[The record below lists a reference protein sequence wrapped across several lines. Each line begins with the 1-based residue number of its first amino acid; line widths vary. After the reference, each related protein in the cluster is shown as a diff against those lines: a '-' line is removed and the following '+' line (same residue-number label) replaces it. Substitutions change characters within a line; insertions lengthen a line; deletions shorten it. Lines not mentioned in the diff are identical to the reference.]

1 MVVAMGK
8 LPLSNSDIL
17 SDNFGHFTGAIRPQI
32 SVSVQGLGS
41 RGVAQDGLQ
50 GLHIRAGL
58 DRKRGVCEAQ
68 RVNDQS
74 FNILHAGITQG
85 RRPYAIPPVGGG
97 LPATSRSTQ
106 QIILSTLVLQQSLD
120 HGQQLAGY
128 GNEPGPVPL
137 RKGFDQV

>member
-1 MVVAMGK
+1 M
-8 LPLSNSDIL
+8 
-17 SDNFGHFTGAIRPQI
+17 
-32 SVSVQGLGS
+32 
-41 RGVAQDGLQ
+41 AQDGLQ
-50 GLHIRAGL
+50 GLHFRAGL
-58 DRKRGVCEAQ
+58 DRKRGVGVAQ

-85 RRPYAIPPVGGG
+85 RRPYAIPPVGSG

-137 RKGFDQV
+137 RKGFDQVRVGIDRLGTKHVKPVPAQIHVSTSQGQGFTDT